1 MLPSPLCSFKFLL
14 KWEFDNTTP
23 YSTTPVPPHIV
34 QPLSTLLL
42 MMLMTMKMIDNDA
55 DPMIVNSDGNDK
67 DEICDKMP
75 NVF

>member
-1 MLPSPLCSFKFLL
+1 
-14 KWEFDNTTP
+14 
-23 YSTTPVPPHIV
+23 
-34 QPLSTLLL
+34 
-42 MMLMTMKMIDNDA
+42 MMLMTMTMIDNDA